1 VARQKEADME
11 FVIRV
16 LVTADSQELVD
27 RLADYIAKESK
38 EMGVTAVLL
47 VDDLKGSG
55 KDGQERDVL

>member
-1 VARQKEADME
+1 ME